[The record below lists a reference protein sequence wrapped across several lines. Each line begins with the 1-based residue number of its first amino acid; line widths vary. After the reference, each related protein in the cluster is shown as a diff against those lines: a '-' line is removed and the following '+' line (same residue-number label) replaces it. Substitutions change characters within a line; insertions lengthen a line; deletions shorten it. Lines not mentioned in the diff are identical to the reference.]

1 MKMKRI
7 AALAVAA
14 ALTAGVLGGFFRNI
28 RNRQR

>member
-14 ALTAGVLGGFFRNI
+14 ALTAGMLGGCGKKREKL
-28 RNRQR
+28 